1 MVFQRNERIKKATG
15 GASLCALLGL
25 LSLLAIYIP
34 HRMPPSVSLT
44 QAAEEPVEHPLSR
57 KVRQA
62 YPVFGAGESGL
73 TVDSMDQEG
82 QGPWTDWETVRPC
95 SRTCGGGVQIQTRT
109 CA

>member
-1 MVFQRNERIKKATG
+1 MVFQIGRRITKAD

-25 LSLLAIYIP
+25 LSLLAIYLP
-34 HRMPPSVSLT
+34 RRTPSPSIT
-44 QAAEEPVEHPLSR
+44 QVAQEPFEHPLSR

-62 YPVFGAGESGL
+62 YPVFSAGESRL

-82 QGPWTDWETVRPC
+82 QGPWSEWETARPC